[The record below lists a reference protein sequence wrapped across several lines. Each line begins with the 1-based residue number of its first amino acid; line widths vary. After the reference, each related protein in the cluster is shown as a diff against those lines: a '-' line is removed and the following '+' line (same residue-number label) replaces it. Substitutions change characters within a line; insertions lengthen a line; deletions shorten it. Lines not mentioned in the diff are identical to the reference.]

1 MQFLRAII
9 LCVVGF
15 CLSGSALAIAETDN
29 ARTSPVTLLQTVS
42 DDLIVG
48 LKAHKANL
56 KSDPKVV
63 IDLVNTIVMPHVNKD
78 IMIKTVLGRK
88 GYQEWKNA
96 NDVLKQTF
104 ETQFTDLVINTYVAA
119 LQSFDNEQVKVEALR
134 KPLSNERRV
143 RLHATIINKDGPPV
157 AMTYIVDWEGDR
169 WKIID
174 FSVEGISLI
183 QSYQSQFQEIL
194 SSGGGLQHLVDVLN
208 KHNAAAQK

>member
-1 MQFLRAII
+1 MQFLRVVV

-15 CLSGSALAIAETDN
+15 CLSGSVLADVAPDN
-29 ARTSPVTLLQTVS
+29 TRISPVTVLQTVS
-42 DDLIVG
+42 DDLIAG
-48 LKAHKANL
+48 LKAHKVSL

-63 IDLVNTIVMPHVNKD
+63 VDLVNTIVMPHVNKD

-96 NDVLKQTF
+96 DEVLKQTF

-119 LQSFDNEQVKVEALR
+119 LQSFNNEQVKVDALR
-134 KPLSNERRV
+134 KPLGNERRV
-143 RLHATIINKDGPPV
+143 RLHATIVNKDGPPV
-157 AMTYIVDWEGDR
+157 AMTYVFDWEENA

-194 SSGGGLQHLVDVLN
+194 SNGGGLQHLVDVLS